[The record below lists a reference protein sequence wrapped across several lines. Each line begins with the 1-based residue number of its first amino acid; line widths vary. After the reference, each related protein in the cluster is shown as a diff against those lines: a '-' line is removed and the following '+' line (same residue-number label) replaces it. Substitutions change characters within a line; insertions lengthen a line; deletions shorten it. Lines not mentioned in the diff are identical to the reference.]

1 MARRRLAFNKSN
13 HSNLFVNQYS
23 FGIGSWKLYG
33 SRFNG
38 AFAEF
43 ERSIIQQR
51 VKLGLKRAV
60 AQGKKLGRPAIAS
73 DLERK
78 A

>member
-1 MARRRLAFNKSN
+1 LPFNKSN

-23 FGIGSWKLYG
+23 FGIGSWTLYG
-33 SRFNG
+33 SRFTG

-43 ERSIIQQR
+43 ERSMIQQQ